1 MHDGWLSKVLGSRIN
16 QEVKTRLWL
25 LWLGV
30 LATLMLIYASLIP
43 LQYRPLDWPE
53 TIQRAKS
60 IPWLQLG
67 VYNRAD
73 WIANGVVVVPVAF
86 LLAGALSYRGRSP
99 RSSFLKRILEL
110 GASGLVLAFLFL
122 LIGGIELVQ
131 IWFPPRTVSWNDIV
145 AGWIGAIAGVA
156 LWLLFGGR
164 SIEAARRIFGIQRFY
179 DRLSAFALLACIASF
194 LYSIYPLDFVL
205 SRSDWSEKLRL
216 GRVQWG
222 LVPHSVPKFE
232 WGQGLLISVLRAI
245 PFGLLGSQIQSRPLR
260 WIWVLGIGLF
270 LELIQLPV
278 FSKFCSLGDVM
289 AGWLGVAIGIFV
301 AQPNR
306 LWNWLLGTRWVWIS
320 AAGLWSVVLLF
331 AFLGR
336 SERLVVDPSE
346 LQERWSGFLT
356 YPLLRYYFTSEY
368 RALTNILGKLLSF
381 AFLGALVACCVMF
394 GKPTSAVARNSDLGS
409 YWVCSPFRSSLSW
422 VLPLSIAIG
431 FAIEIGQIYL
441 FPLIGDLS
449 DVGIYALGASSGAW
463 LTVFLARGLSTP
475 EPTAA
480 PSVENLSATDPTD
493 RGVISPFWMLF
504 GISLFL
510 CGGIIAWLHPGW
522 PGLELLMMTVLC
534 GMVYRLPGTFPAV
547 FVLSIVAGDAYP
559 LTGQLVLQEYDSLLF
574 GAFAG
579 LCFACLRTS
588 VTSGY
593 SRQRYRAE
601 PLLFFGLG
609 LLALSM
615 AISLCVGLIRL
626 PRAPWGD
633 QLSVYFTQWNALRVA
648 KGIGW
653 GLAFAIAILL
663 VGRLRRGVNAP
674 DWSLGFLRGCTLAGF
689 YVGLFVGLERLV
701 FPGLLNWSD
710 VYRATGPFFTM
721 HIGDQHL
728 DAFLVMVFPL
738 VWAHALHPSCSSVQR
753 WFCGLVLGLLAYG
766 AFSTMSRAT
775 LVTLL
780 VQIVGLVYLTWK
792 FRRKKP
798 AGADLR
804 SSEKISLASVRTSFG
819 ALILGI
825 LFLVFLVFS
834 SRSGAFQS
842 RFSTVK
848 QDWNGRVS
856 HWFMIMKRGTT
867 GIGGALIGHGIG
879 TLPSLVASEFG
890 RPVPPI
896 EWISMKQ
903 GDLST
908 GQIVLRG
915 DWPIYVERVVS
926 GDSKKSLQGLDL
938 EVKLI
943 GDADVLHITP
953 MLVEKSMLESFG
965 GARFS
970 SVQAGRTWKRLGV
983 LDLNRNES
991 GFIGG
996 NNLQSSWRP
1005 WSFGLSASGAGVAVF
1020 RDTTT
1025 GSIDSKSSYP
1035 WYFTC
1040 DDHMIWRAKNF
1051 LVHAYYEQGL
1061 GGVSAW
1067 VLLVLSTLWRGW
1079 RGISDFDSGSIAWD
1093 TSPLESYQA
1102 VSILGFV
1109 GVGFFGSLVDTPWI
1123 TALLLAIISMHV
1135 ARVPRG
1141 SFDKD
1146 SR

>member
-1 MHDGWLSKVLGSRIN
+1 MN

-43 LQYRPLDWPE
+43 LRYRPLDWPE
-53 TIQRAKS
+53 TIQRTKS
-60 IPWLQLG
+60 IPWLQLS

-73 WIANGVVVVPVAF
+73 WIANGLVVVPVAF
-86 LLAGALSYRGRSP
+86 LLAGALSYRGQSP
-99 RSSFLKRILEL
+99 RSSFLNRILEL

-122 LIGGIELVQ
+122 LIGGIEISQ
-131 IWFPPRTVSWNDIV
+131 IWFPPRTVSWNDIL

-156 LWLLFGGR
+156 LWLPFGCR
-164 SIEAARRIFGIQRFY
+164 SIEAARRILGIQRFY
-179 DRLSAFALLACIASF
+179 DRLSAFALLACIAGF

-222 LVPHSVPKFE
+222 LVPHSVPKLE
-232 WGQGLLISVLRAI
+232 WGQGLLISVLRAF

-260 WIWVLGIGLF
+260 WIWVLGIALF

-289 AGWLGVAIGIFV
+289 AGWLGGAIGIFV

-394 GKPTSAVARNSDLGS
+394 GKPTSAIARNDNLGRD
-409 YWVCSPFRSSLSW
+409 WVCSPFRASLSW
-422 VLPLSIAIG
+422 VLPLSIVIG

-449 DVGIYALGASSGAW
+449 DVGIYALGASGGAW
-463 LTVFLARGLSTP
+463 LTVFLARGLPTP
-475 EPTAA
+475 EQTEPQA
-480 PSVENLSATDPTD
+480 VEQISAKDPVD
-493 RGVISPFWMLF
+493 RGAIAPFWMLLGF
-504 GISLFL
+504 SLFV

-522 PGLELLMMTVLC
+522 PGLELLLMMVLC
-534 GMVYRLPGTFPAV
+534 GTVYRVPGTFPIV
-547 FVLSIVAGDAYP
+547 FALAIVAGDAYP
-559 LTGQLVLQEYDSLLF
+559 ITGQLVLQEYDSLLF

-579 LCFACLRTS
+579 LCFAYARRP
-588 VTSGY
+588 VTSSY
-593 SRQRYRAE
+593 SQQRFGAE
-601 PLLFFGLG
+601 PLLFFGFV

-615 AISLCVGLIRL
+615 AISLFVGLIRL

-648 KGIGW
+648 KGIAW
-653 GLAFAIAILL
+653 GLAFAIAMLL

-689 YVGLFVGLERLV
+689 YVGLFVVLERLV

-738 VWAHALHPSCSSVQR
+738 VWAHALHPSCRTPQR
-753 WFCGLVLGLLAYG
+753 WLCGSVLGLLAYG
-766 AFSTMSRAT
+766 AFATMSRAT
-775 LVTLL
+775 LVILL
-780 VQIVGLVYLTWK
+780 LQIMGLVYLTWR
-792 FRRKKP
+792 FRRTKP

-804 SSEKISLASVRTSFG
+804 SSERISLAYDRTSLV

-825 LFLVFLVFS
+825 LFFVSLIFS
-834 SRSGAFQS
+834 ARTEAFQS
-842 RFSTVK
+842 RFFTFTL
-848 QDWNGRVS
+848 DWNGRVS
-856 HWFMIMKRGTT
+856 HWFMILKRGTT
-867 GIGGALIGHGIG
+867 GIGGILIGHGIG

-896 EWISMKQ
+896 QWIPPMH
-903 GDLST
+903 GDVNT

-915 DWPIYVERVVS
+915 DWPIYVERVIS
-926 GDSKKSLQGLDL
+926 GDSSKTLQELDL
-938 EVKLI
+938 EVKLFS
-943 GDADVLHITP
+943 DTDVLRITP
-953 MLVEKSMLESFG
+953 LLVEKSMLESFG
-965 GARFS
+965 GARFPS
-970 SVQAGRTWKRLGV
+970 IQAGRTWKRLGV
-983 LDLNRNES
+983 SDLDRSEWDTGVGLRPES
-991 GFIGG
+991 P
-996 NNLQSSWRP
+996 WRP
-1005 WSFGLSASGAGVAVF
+1005 WSFGLSASGTGVAVF
-1020 RDTTT
+1020 RDTST
-1025 GSIDSKSSYP
+1025 GSIDPKSSYP

-1040 DDHMIWRAKNF
+1040 DDHMVWRAKNF

-1061 GGVSAW
+1061 GGVAAW
-1067 VLLVLSTLWRGW
+1067 SLLVFGTLRRGW
-1079 RGISDFDSGSIAWD
+1079 RGISYFELGSKASD
-1093 TSPLESYQA
+1093 PLSFPLDSYQA

-1123 TALLLAIISMHV
+1123 AALLLAVLSMHL

-1146 SR
+1146 SL

>member
-1 MHDGWLSKVLGSRIN
+1 VHDGWLSKVLGSRIN

-73 WIANGVVVVPVAF
+73 WIANGLVVVPVGF
-86 LLAGALSYRGRSP
+86 LLVGALSYRGRSP
-99 RSSFLKRILEL
+99 RSSFLNRILEL

-122 LIGGIELVQ
+122 LIGGIEIVQ

-145 AGWIGAIAGVA
+145 AGWIGAIAGVV
-156 LWLLFGGR
+156 LWLLFGCQ

-179 DRLSAFALLACIASF
+179 DRLSAFALLACIAGF

-222 LVPHSVPKFE
+222 LVPHSVPKLE

-289 AGWLGVAIGIFV
+289 AGWLGGAIGIFV

-331 AFLGR
+331 AFLSR
-336 SERLVVDPSE
+336 SERLVVDPSQ

-394 GKPTSAVARNSDLGS
+394 GKPTSAMSHNDNLGRD
-409 YWVCSPFRSSLSW
+409 WVCSPFRASLSW

-449 DVGIYALGASSGAW
+449 DVGIYVLGSSSGAW

-475 EPTAA
+475 EPTASQ
-480 PSVENLSATDPTD
+480 SVDNLSAKDPTD
-493 RGVISPFWMLF
+493 RGAISPFWMLF
-504 GISLFL
+504 GITLFL

-534 GMVYRLPGTFPAV
+534 GMVYRLPGTFPIV

-579 LCFACLRTS
+579 LCFAYLRTS
-588 VTSGY
+588 VTNGY

-653 GLAFAIAILL
+653 GLAFAIAMLL
-663 VGRLRRGVNAP
+663 VGRLRRRVNAP
-674 DWSLGFLRGCTLAGF
+674 DWSLGFLRGCTLAGL

-738 VWAHALHPSCSSVQR
+738 VWAHRLHPSCSSLQR

-780 VQIVGLVYLTWK
+780 VQIIGLVCLTWK
-792 FRRKKP
+792 FRRTET
-798 AGADLR
+798 AGAEFR
-804 SSEKISLASVRTSFG
+804 SSEKISLASVRTSLV
-819 ALILGI
+819 ALMLGI
-825 LFLVFLVFS
+825 FFLVFLAVS
-834 SRSGAFQS
+834 SRTEAFQS

-848 QDWNGRVS
+848 QDWSGRVS

-867 GIGGALIGHGIG
+867 GIGGVLIGHGIG

-926 GDSKKSLQGLDL
+926 GDFKKSLQGLDL

-943 GDADVLHITP
+943 GDADLLHITP
-953 MLVEKSMLESFG
+953 MLVQKSMLESFG
-965 GARFS
+965 GARFPS
-970 SVQAGRTWKRLGV
+970 IQAGRTWKRLGV
-983 LDLNRNES
+983 LDLNPNES
-991 GFIGG
+991 DFTGG
-996 NNLQSSWRP
+996 SSLHSSWRP
-1005 WSFGLSASGAGVAVF
+1005 WSFGLGASGAGVVQF

-1040 DDHMIWRAKNF
+1040 DDHMIWRANNF

-1067 VLLVLSTLWRGW
+1067 ILLVLSTLWRGW

-1109 GVGFFGSLVDTPWI
+1109 GVAFFGSLVDTPWI
-1123 TALLLAIISMHV
+1123 TALLLAIISADV
-1135 ARVPRG
+1135 ATVPRG

-1146 SR
+1146 SL